1 MTMIAMSRLQQ
12 IVAEAD
18 RLSSEFSGPPIPVHE
33 IAERNGVNV
42 VVADFGNS
50 SNAVSGYSEFE
61 ESKLYVNKD
70 DGIMR
75 QLYAIAH
82 ELGHW
87 VLHRRIIE
95 QDSDCYDALPRFYD
109 PDRSEP
115 LEREADIFAAHL
127 MIPGHMLRYGLVRK
141 VPAAR
146 LAGVFGVTVSLME
159 FRLRNRVP
167 SRFKWNAATEWLGK
181 RRGEV
186 PA

>member
-1 MTMIAMSRLQQ
+1 MAMIAMSRLLQV
-12 IVAEAD
+12 VAEAD

-50 SNAVSGYSEFE
+50 SNAVSGYGEFE
-61 ESKLYVNKD
+61 ESRLYVNKD

-95 QDSDCYDALPRFYD
+95 KDSDCYDALPSFYG

-127 MIPGHMLRYGLVRK
+127 MIPGHMLRYGLAGK
-141 VPAAR
+141 VPAVR

-159 FRLRNRVP
+159 FRLRNRVS
-167 SRFKWNAATEWLGK
+167 SRFKWNAATEWLGSG
-181 RRGEV
+181 RGEV

>member
-1 MTMIAMSRLQQ
+1 MTMITLSRLQQ

-50 SNAVSGYSEFE
+50 SNAVSGYSKFE
-61 ESKLYVNKD
+61 ENRLYVNKD

-95 QDSDCYDALPRFYD
+95 EDPDCYDALPRFYD
-109 PDRSEP
+109 PDRSVS
-115 LEREADIFAAHL
+115 LEQEADIFAANI
-127 MIPGHMLRYGLVRK
+127 MIPGHMLGYGLARK
-141 VPAAR
+141 VPAVR
-146 LAGVFGVTVSLME
+146 LAGVI
-159 FRLRNRVP
+159 
-167 SRFKWNAATEWLGK
+167 
-181 RRGEV
+181 RRYGQSDGIPVEESDSFTIQMGCCD
-186 PA
+186 